1 MGYKMN
7 GFSGFGNS
15 PMKKKTPHGK
25 LKKEFDIDKHLDKK
39 EIEADVPKWQ
49 LMLDEKKA
57 EIKER
62 DAKLDRLM
70 YRHKRLLPK
79 DNERVV
85 TKTSQYDYKKN

>member
-15 PMKKKTPHGK
+15 PMKKKTPELNKG
-25 LKKEFDIDKHLDKK
+25 FDIDKHLDKK
-39 EIEADVPKWQ
+39 EADTDDDGWK

-62 DAKLDRLM
+62 DAKMDRLM